1 MKRLLIIIVVLLV
14 GSAAAHAGASADPR
28 LGQLPWLGLRLKAD
42 SLVNFFQDRLLLV
55 DPQSERGAALFH
67 DYFDCV
73 RVALS
78 LPYDLNDLREEAT
91 WNKYLAYMM
100 TYFYV
105 CCDSMPG
112 RTAEAYD
119 NLLARKNFFALHSG
133 KGTGLATSWQQVAQR
148 LAPHEAAIELNDMK
162 QEFLVVKH
170 GYNEPHGIEV
180 DSLLRDEITQDLAD
194 EPLAIDR
201 LYARGGPLGRLWA
214 LLAPELRDVTTLYI
228 SGNFMFSQI
237 NFGAIPVG
245 GGSTLADKY
254 EVHQVLSTAS
264 VGTASSKPGK
274 ISSAVLFGGIDY
286 ESGQTDSVATA
297 VTNEPWNT
305 LRGVPRDLRNG
316 FGPLPNS
323 RAEVMAVDSVLTSS
337 HIPTQVFL
345 GSRATEQAVRQLDGH
360 APSLLHFSTHG
371 FMLAPLYTDSATL
384 ALDPSET
391 RYLSAL
397 SQSGLLLA
405 GANVTWRGQRHNLR
419 GCDGILT
426 SSELMKMD
434 LSRCRLALLSACR
447 GALGENINLTG
458 MPFGVAYALKMAG
471 VGQILCSL
479 WSVDDAVTS
488 VYMKHFYRYLA
499 RVGDPAAALKLTVA
513 HMKRDGYTSPYY
525 WASFILVE

>member
-1 MKRLLIIIVVLLV
+1 MKRLFLVLLMV
-14 GSAAAHAGASADPR
+14 TSVAALAGASTDQR
-28 LGQLPWLGLRLKAD
+28 LGQLRWQRLRVKAD

-55 DPQSERGAALFH
+55 DPRSERGAALFH

-91 WNKYLAYMM
+91 WNRYLAYMM

-170 GYNEPHGIEV
+170 GYSEPHGIEV
-180 DSLLRDEITQDLAD
+180 DSLLHAEITQGLSD

-201 LYARGGPLGRLWA
+201 LYAHDGPLGRLWA

-228 SGNFMFSQI
+228 SGNFMFNQI

-245 GGSTLADKY
+245 GGLTLADKY

-274 ISSAVLFGGIDY
+274 ISSAVLFGGVDY
-286 ESGQTDSVATA
+286 ESAQDGSEAAT
-297 VTNEPWNT
+297 VHNVPWNT

-316 FGPLPNS
+316 FGPLPHS

-345 GSRATEQAVRQLDGH
+345 GSRATEQAVCQLDGH

-384 ALDPSET
+384 ALDTSVT

-405 GANVTWRGQRHNLR
+405 GANVTWRGQRHNLQ

-426 SSELMKMD
+426 SGELMKLD
-434 LSRCRLALLSACR
+434 LSQCRLALLSACR
-447 GALGENINLTG
+447 GALGENTNLTG

-471 VGQILCSL
+471 VGQVLCSL

-488 VYMKHFYRYLA
+488 VYMKHFYHYLTQ
-499 RVGDPAAALKLTVA
+499 VGDPAAALKLTIA
-513 HMKRDGYTSPYY
+513 RMKHDGYTSPYY